1 MENINDMENVCM
13 RMSERE
19 EFVDDEKKR
28 QSRAREEENFPLMFY
43 LFNFN
48 VHVLDDDAAGSTHRN
63 LIYFYLE
70 RREKVC

>member
-1 MENINDMENVCM
+1 M

-48 VHVLDDDAAGSTHRN
+48 VHVLDDDDAAGSTHRN

-70 RREKVC
+70 RREKIC